1 MIPKIIHQ
9 IWIGPK
15 KMPIKAMKTWQKKN
29 PNFEYIISITRA
41 EDSHAWNGRMG
52 RIEQQ
57 LLNENIEKIEDCIY
71 FLCGSKEFVDSIIS
85 MLQNLGVKREQI
97 KTDVWG

>member
-1 MIPKIIHQ
+1 
-9 IWIGPK
+9 
-15 KMPIKAMKTWQKKN
+15 
-29 PNFEYIISITRA
+29 
-41 EDSHAWNGRMG
+41 MG